1 MLRVAGVS
9 EPVQARDLFDLSTAV
24 SQAWHATGGR
34 QSRETAIS
42 YAAYRLLVW
51 RASYG
56 ANLDRSFDL
65 LSARLRSLCLSPDF
79 TRATGGSAAELGNRI
94 GAAAIAAGR
103 SDGSNEPL
111 HYADPSYTPVNEP
124 LVVATGVSTVHD
136 ATFWQPLA
144 LSQKSAQGGG
154 SVPANVQT
162 FENSQWGHV
171 RTFAA
176 RVTAGAPGLGDSSSA
191 AFKQAAVAAIRATSQ
206 AGARPVVDGVAARLE
221 PRRCGA
227 AGRDRSAAARLARD
241 VRLDLAL
248 NAALNDAAVS
258 AWGAKRAYQA
268 PRPISMIRYLAFNN
282 QLPLV
287 PGLIKRVGSQQ
298 LVLRAGR
305 WVPGVHW
312 SPLAP
317 TPPSPGWVSGDSAF
331 AYAAGEVLTAFTGRS
346 VRRAGRPGRD
356 AGRRPRHRAPGRR
369 HGRPCRSARRS
380 VGSCCASSRAERCG
394 YAAAA
399 ARSSS
404 AISSFFI
411 FSIACHGPPGL
422 VGIRVA
428 QKLLQTRR
436 DDLPGDAVAVGDPA
450 AGDLLAVLREPRPVP
465 VQLVLRLARDHERDP
480 DTADLVLRAAVE
492 ADERAS
498 QHLEAHGHHRPRLA
512 RPGLAVVR
520 DVGDARVRE
529 DGGVELRGLFG
540 LRVEPQPGREL
551 LHGEPLSIACSTI
564 DRLGEPESSPPAV
577 RSLGISFA
585 RLPLV
590 RPPRHTRPGVRL
602 PHGLTAAGRG
612 V

>member
-24 SQAWHATGGR
+24 SQAWRATGGQR
-34 QSRETAIS
+34 SRETAIS
-42 YAAYRLLVW
+42 FAAYRLLVW

-56 ANLDRSFDL
+56 ANLDRTFHL

-176 RVTAGAPGLGDSSSA
+176 RVAAGAPRLGDPSSA
-191 AFKQAAVAAIRATSQ
+191 AFKQAAVAAIRAASQ
-206 AGARPVVDGVAARLE
+206 AGARPAVDGSPLAWNRI
-221 PRRCGA
+221 
-227 AGRDRSAAARLARD
+227 AGGLPAGTGGGGARLARD
-241 VRLDLAL
+241 VRLDVAL

-268 PRPISMIRYLAFNN
+268 PRPISMIRYLAFND

-305 WVPGVHW
+305 WIPGVHW

-317 TPPSPGWVSGDSAF
+317 TPPSPAWASGDAAF
-331 AYAAGEVLTAFTGRS
+331 AYAAAEVLTTFTGRS
-346 VRRAGRPGRD
+346 V
-356 AGRRPRHRAPGRR
+356 
-369 HGRPCRSARRS
+369 
-380 VGSCCASSRAERCG
+380 AER
-394 YAAAA
+394 A
-399 ARSSS
+399 AR
-404 AISSFFI
+404 A
-411 FSIACHGPPGL
+411 ATQGVDRG
-422 VGIRVA
+422 
-428 QKLLQTRR
+428 TE
-436 DDLPGDAVAVGDPA
+436 LPGDVTAGRALGTKVG
-450 AGDLLAVLREPRPVP
+450 R
-465 VQLVLRLARDHERDP
+465 LVLGKLA
-480 DTADLVLRAAVE
+480 
-492 ADERAS
+492 
-498 QHLEAHGHHRPRLA
+498 G
-512 RPGLAVVR
+512 
-520 DVGDARVRE
+520 
-529 DGGVELRGLFG
+529 
-540 LRVEPQPGREL
+540 
-551 LHGEPLSIACSTI
+551 
-564 DRLGEPESSPPAV
+564 
-577 RSLGISFA
+577 
-585 RLPLV
+585 
-590 RPPRHTRPGVRL
+590 
-602 PHGLTAAGRG
+602 
-612 V
+612 